1 MPYGEGCRGV
11 YVSAQYVESPF
22 FSGKIP
28 ARYHSEARICG
39 GHMILLLSALNGHF
53 YKSSKFVAKIIG
65 FFYIPPLYRRKI
77 DIRIYQMHHKG
88 IVKAKIEAQLSEES
102 DTYKKKT
109 TIQKGFCIVVKLHA
123 KYG

>member
-1 MPYGEGCRGV
+1 
-11 YVSAQYVESPF
+11 
-22 FSGKIP
+22 
-28 ARYHSEARICG
+28 
-39 GHMILLLSALNGHF
+39 
-53 YKSSKFVAKIIG
+53 
-65 FFYIPPLYRRKI
+65 
-77 DIRIYQMHHKG
+77 MHHKG